1 MIQEEQ
7 NYKKLYSELKKLR
20 SHVKLDSK
28 MQGVLLKSDY
38 SDDEAVGP
46 ILESLEA
53 LKISMNP
60 SSLQGGKKGGSR

>member
-60 SSLQGGKKGGSR
+60 